1 MSSSSI
7 EDMFLYDVPATVM
20 CSFTEIIDSLDDSDW
35 KKFASMIIFDQT
47 ALRLFE
53 QQGRQRNRTEGVMWN
68 WMNRNARVG
77 ELLSILQKLGL
88 LRALSVFECWRIE
101 YQSRVSPA
109 QRPPLARAPPSP
121 PRGPP
126 WAEDSHPEKR
136 KPSPSFSQAETAR
149 STESPLP
156 LPPPPPPNLM
166 NTVCGTCPSQAS
178 STDSSSASG
187 SSTTHSSIQESIPCI
202 SLVEPPRHLM
212 WNFQEVLEGTKNF
225 SQLIGEGGFGCV
237 YKATIRNTEYAVK
250 RLRQDSEL
258 EWNIVKK
265 SFATEIEK
273 LTCLRHPNIID
284 LAGYCIQG
292 EDYCLI
298 YLFLP
303 NGSLEDRLHKQGSS
317 PTLSW
322 KERLSIM
329 QGAACGIQFLHT
341 STPSIIHG
349 DIKSSNILLD
359 QALIPKLGD
368 FGLSRFSRY
377 TCDAGKSRT
386 LARTSTVKG
395 TLAYLPD
402 EYVKMG
408 KLTFELDTYSFGVV
422 LLEILTGQMAVEN
435 STSSKTTYLKDLVN
449 EEESGKEAES
459 TSLPGAS
466 KVSENKLS
474 RTASRICHY
483 HLDLRAGIC
492 PLEVAQD
499 LSLLAC
505 RCLGRQ
511 KKRPSMVEV
520 FKEIKR
526 LQELL
531 ASVEV
536 GHDIG
541 DLHRSLSSG
550 SDSFP
555 PVSSLL
561 SSLPDSI
568 LSPQENTDRFTP
580 LGLQMNAP
588 ALGSVRPYSPS
599 VSHTEEDKPSSLCS
613 LSSCGSRRTFP
624 RTPNLPV
631 ESDES
636 VPEFCHSA
644 SSVGHMSEL
653 NRPQCSPS
661 RRGALQCRSTVQPA
675 WCPSQSLNPAAGP
688 SRAFCSRPSG
698 SSLSS
703 SVSQAISVPHHQI
716 VMNPA
721 KERIVEQ
728 LALYDQGK
736 INSIELLYSGNSPGD
751 CLGPHRCP
759 EESEDSPS

>member
-303 NGSLEDRLHKQGSS
+303 NGSLEDRLHKQ
-317 PTLSW
+317 
-322 KERLSIM
+322 
-329 QGAACGIQFLHT
+329 
-341 STPSIIHG
+341 
-349 DIKSSNILLD
+349 
-359 QALIPKLGD
+359 
-368 FGLSRFSRY
+368 
-377 TCDAGKSRT
+377 
-386 LARTSTVKG
+386 
-395 TLAYLPD
+395 
-402 EYVKMG
+402 
-408 KLTFELDTYSFGVV
+408 V